1 MSFSKYNSRRNDD
14 FLFLPKVDVASLR
27 FWVWNSSENF
37 MVKQQKATNADREYE
52 NFSGR
57 AVSRGDFGVYVAERK
72 AEENP
77 FLKEFKVCV
86 FA

>member
-1 MSFSKYNSRRNDD
+1 
-14 FLFLPKVDVASLR
+14 
-27 FWVWNSSENF
+27 